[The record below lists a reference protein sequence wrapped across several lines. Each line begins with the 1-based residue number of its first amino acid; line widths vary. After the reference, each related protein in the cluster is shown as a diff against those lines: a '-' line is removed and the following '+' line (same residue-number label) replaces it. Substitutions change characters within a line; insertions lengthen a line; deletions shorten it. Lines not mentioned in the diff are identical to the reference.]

1 MLKVQNL
8 SREFVRNGEQFF
20 AVKAANFHVKKG
32 EMAAVIGQS
41 GSGKS
46 TLFHMIAGM
55 IRATEGSV
63 EFMGRDI
70 TKISSS
76 EYTKLRGT
84 DIGYIMQGQNLL
96 QNLTVIE
103 NIFLPVSMNKIE
115 KKNHTNADIMR
126 LLDIFGLSH
135 LSNDYPENLSGGEQ
149 RRVSIAR
156 AFAQNPKLV
165 IADEPTSNL
174 DPENAKIIMDSFKK
188 LTDQGTTVLVST
200 HNMDFVSYADRC
212 FEMSKGVLTER

>member
-55 IRATEGSV
+55 IRATEGFV

-115 KKNHTNADIMR
+115 IKNHTNADIMR